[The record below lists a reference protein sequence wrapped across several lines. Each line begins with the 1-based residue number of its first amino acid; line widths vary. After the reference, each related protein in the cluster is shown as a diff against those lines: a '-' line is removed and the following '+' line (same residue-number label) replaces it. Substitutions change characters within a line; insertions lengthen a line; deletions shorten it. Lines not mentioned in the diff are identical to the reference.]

1 MANEG
6 SEQIR
11 MKSEKEIQIDILN
24 IQREISKLD
33 DKKITDQIEFLKGQ
47 NQIRDRF
54 NKLIDIQKKK
64 QTEKIKLEKDLISI
78 SKKQH
83 TGDEGFE
90 AAIRAEY
97 EKTEG
102 LLEQKS
108 LEIKMLEAITSIRE
122 DEIKGLEKKF
132 NIQERLAEEARKQA
146 EEQKAFEE
154 QQLDKSI
161 NFLSKFGDIFK
172 IQGKHYKA
180 LTDILK
186 IEASRAII
194 ASAYLAVI

>member
-122 DEIKGLEKKF
+122 DEIKGL
-132 NIQERLAEEARKQA
+132 
-146 EEQKAFEE
+146 
-154 QQLDKSI
+154 
-161 NFLSKFGDIFK
+161 
-172 IQGKHYKA
+172 
-180 LTDILK
+180 
-186 IEASRAII
+186 
-194 ASAYLAVI
+194 